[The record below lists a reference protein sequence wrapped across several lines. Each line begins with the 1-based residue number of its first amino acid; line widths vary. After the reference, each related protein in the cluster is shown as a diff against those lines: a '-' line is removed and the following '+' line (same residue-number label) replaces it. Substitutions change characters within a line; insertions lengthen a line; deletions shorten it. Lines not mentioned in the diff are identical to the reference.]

1 MEYEK
6 MMYMPGGEM
15 PHSPQLK
22 PHQFQAQTPPD
33 QYSAYADNF
42 DLSLLP
48 QESAPIPTTVFQYNA
63 PQIKVECA
71 WDSQPLQQQ
80 SQQQSPQPAIP
91 YPTSGHQL
99 IPPPAYPHS
108 AYPSPQSSPLQ
119 SEFAA
124 YGFGRFGGS
133 YDSLN
138 SPSPSL
144 EAVSIKQELH
154 ILPPSPPESNCE
166 TPSPRSSCGES
177 IKAEPLDAE
186 IEGLIDLNS
195 LLQQQSLQQDTK
207 PDHQLLRECLEDT
220 SFQKRHNLKP
230 LALESF
236 IGGLAEVRGDF
247 EPVISLALEH
257 AKREA
262 DAICAELQIS
272 QDPNGWTPAQVHA
285 WLRSTL
291 AQFRLPA
298 VADLELHFCEDGAAL
313 TLLSEEEFVLRLPE
327 SGSTLHAQLE
337 IWKMAYA
344 DQPAHQQNPQQ
355 QQQQQQQSHQS
366 ANGNLWPASYAMP
379 NLDLDYN
386 EDSEDDEEME
396 TEAAITPLT
405 TSSSTSPPAAT
416 PTNGGAAPQPAT
428 KRPNGGRT
436 GGGGSHIHLWQFLKE
451 LLASPQVNGTA
462 IRWIDRSKGIFKIE
476 DSVRVAKLWGRR
488 KNRPAMNYDKLSRS
502 IRQYY
507 KKGIMKKTERSQRLV
522 YQFCHPY
529 SQ

>member
-1 MEYEK
+1 
-6 MMYMPGGEM
+6 M

-71 WDSQPLQQQ
+71 WESQPIQQQ
-80 SQQQSPQPAIP
+80 QQQQQQPSP
-91 YPTSGHQL
+91 YPIPSSHQL

-177 IKAEPLDAE
+177 IKAEPLDAD
-186 IEGLIDLNS
+186 IESLIDLNS
-195 LLQQQSLQQDTK
+195 LLQQQSLQSPQNLQTLQDTK

-272 QDPNGWTPAQVHA
+272 QGELGVAKIFLIVPYYNIFYIFCRSQ
-285 WLRSTL
+285 WLVARPSTRMATIHL
-291 AQFRLPA
+291 GPIQIATGGRF
-298 VADLELHFCEDGAAL
+298 GAAL
-313 TLLSEEEFVLRLPE
+313 LR
-327 SGSTLHAQLE
+327 
-337 IWKMAYA
+337 
-344 DQPAHQQNPQQ
+344 
-355 QQQQQQQSHQS
+355 
-366 ANGNLWPASYAMP
+366 
-379 NLDLDYN
+379 
-386 EDSEDDEEME
+386 
-396 TEAAITPLT
+396 
-405 TSSSTSPPAAT
+405 
-416 PTNGGAAPQPAT
+416 
-428 KRPNGGRT
+428 
-436 GGGGSHIHLWQFLKE
+436 
-451 LLASPQVNGTA
+451 
-462 IRWIDRSKGIFKIE
+462 RW
-476 DSVRVAKLWGRR
+476 
-488 KNRPAMNYDKLSRS
+488 SRS
-502 IRQYY
+502 DITQRGGIRAPTTRG
-507 KKGIMKKTERSQRLV
+507 KSKN
-522 YQFCHPY
+522 
-529 SQ
+529 

>member
-1 MEYEK
+1 MSF
-6 MMYMPGGEM
+6 PLLGPSLLQM

-22 PHQFQAQTPPD
+22 PLQFQAQTPPD
-33 QYSAYADNF
+33 QYAAYADHF

-48 QESAPIPTTVFQYNA
+48 QDPAPAPIPTTVFQYNA

-71 WDSQPLQQQ
+71 WDGPQQ
-80 SQQQSPQPAIP
+80 SQQQATQPA
-91 YPTSGHQL
+91 YRSSSHQL

-124 YGFGRFGGS
+124 FGFGKFGGS

-138 SPSPSL
+138 SLSSPSPSL
-144 EAVSIKQELH
+144 EIKQELH

-166 TPSPRSSCGES
+166 TPSPRSACGES
-177 IKAEPLDAE
+177 SIKTEPLDAD
-186 IEGLIDLNS
+186 IESLIDLSS
-195 LLQQQSLQQDTK
+195 LLQQQQIQSSTDTK
-207 PDHQLLRECLEDT
+207 PDHQFLRECLEDT

-272 QDPNGWTPAQVHA
+272 QDPNGWSPAQVHA

-291 AQFRLPA
+291 AQFRLPP
-298 VADLELHFCEDGAAL
+298 VADLELQFCEDGAAL
-313 TLLSEEEFVLRLPE
+313 TLLSEEEFVRRLPE

-344 DQPAHQQNPQQ
+344 DQPGHNHQQ
-355 QQQQQQQSHQS
+355 QQQQLAASS
-366 ANGNLWPASYAMP
+366 GDLWPASFAIP

-386 EDSEDDEEME
+386 EDTEDEEDMDAE
-396 TEAAITPLT
+396 T
-405 TSSSTSPPAAT
+405 TSAPLAPSATSTSTTT
-416 PTNGGAAPQPAT
+416 PTSGAKRSNGSRAG
-428 KRPNGGRT
+428 

>member
-1 MEYEK
+1 
-6 MMYMPGGEM
+6 M

-48 QESAPIPTTVFQYNA
+48 QESAPAPIPTTVFQYNA

-71 WDSQPLQQQ
+71 WESQTQHQQQ
-80 SQQQSPQPAIP
+80 S
-91 YPTSGHQL
+91 YPTSSSSSISRSSHQL

-124 YGFGRFGGS
+124 YGFGRLGGS

-138 SPSPSL
+138 SLSSPSPSL
-144 EAVSIKQELH
+144 EAASIKQELH

-166 TPSPRSSCGES
+166 TPSPRSACGES
-177 IKAEPLDAE
+177 IKAEPFDAD
-186 IEGLIDLNS
+186 IESLIDLNS
-195 LLQQQSLQQDTK
+195 LLQQQSLQPDTK

-272 QDPNGWTPAQVHA
+272 QG
-285 WLRSTL
+285 
-291 AQFRLPA
+291 
-298 VADLELHFCEDGAAL
+298 EL
-313 TLLSEEEFVLRLPE
+313 
-327 SGSTLHAQLE
+327 
-337 IWKMAYA
+337 K
-344 DQPAHQQNPQQ
+344 
-355 QQQQQQQSHQS
+355 
-366 ANGNLWPASYAMP
+366 
-379 NLDLDYN
+379 
-386 EDSEDDEEME
+386 DS
-396 TEAAITPLT
+396 
-405 TSSSTSPPAAT
+405 
-416 PTNGGAAPQPAT
+416 
-428 KRPNGGRT
+428 
-436 GGGGSHIHLWQFLKE
+436 
-451 LLASPQVNGTA
+451 
-462 IRWIDRSKGIFKIE
+462 
-476 DSVRVAKLWGRR
+476 
-488 KNRPAMNYDKLSRS
+488 
-502 IRQYY
+502 
-507 KKGIMKKTERSQRLV
+507 
-522 YQFCHPY
+522 
-529 SQ
+529 